1 MDSDP
6 PKSNT
11 ASVETDLEA
20 IEARLLA
27 LELEKQSLFE
37 RKRQLVAA
45 DQLNDQTIPAIDV
58 PVSTG
63 DKIALFRSLFR
74 GREDIY
80 ALRWENSQGRQGYAL
95 ACENE
100 WRQGIC
106 YKPKVKCGD
115 CRHRAFLPL
124 DDRAVYA
131 HLSGK
136 KTVGLYP
143 LLRDDHTWFLAVDF
157 DKSDW
162 QQSVQAFRGVCE
174 EHAVPCS
181 VERSRSGEGAH
192 VWLFF
197 IQSVPAA
204 LARRLGFALLDR
216 AMEQHAGLSFESYDR
231 LFPNQ
236 DMLPEGGFGNLI
248 ALPLQRGPRQSGNSV
263 FIDVHFEAIGDQW
276 AYLSGVRKMES
287 EQIEQCL
294 SRLQISGSS
303 DRDTQ

>member
-1 MDSDP
+1 MDSGP
-6 PKSNT
+6 PESNAAT
-11 ASVETDLEA
+11 AEAELAA
-20 IEARLLA
+20 IEARLTA

-45 DQLNDQTIPAIDV
+45 KQVNDQTMSPIEV

-63 DKIALFRSLFR
+63 DKIELFRSLFR
-74 GREDIY
+74 GREDIF
-80 ALRWENSQGRQGYAL
+80 AVRWESSQGRRGYAL
-95 ACENE
+95 ACDNE

-115 CRHRAFLPL
+115 CRHQAFLPL

-136 KTVGLYP
+136 KTLRLYP
-143 LLRDDHTWFLAVDF
+143 LLRDDYTWLLAVDF

-162 QQSVQAFRGVCE
+162 QQSVQAFRNVCE

-192 VWLFF
+192 VWVFF
-197 IQSVPAA
+197 KQPVPAA
-204 LARRLGFALLDR
+204 LARRLESALLDR
-216 AMEQHAGLSFESYDR
+216 SMEQHAGLSFESYDR

-236 DMLPEGGFGNLI
+236 DMLPLTAWKCLQSLLI
-248 ALPLQRGPRQSGNSV
+248 
-263 FIDVHFEAIGDQW
+263 
-276 AYLSGVRKMES
+276 K
-287 EQIEQCL
+287 
-294 SRLQISGSS
+294 
-303 DRDTQ
+303 